1 MGSHTII
8 YHKMLLG
15 NVLLDFNHIKYYN
28 RNMILPEVEKALHII
43 WELEYEM
50 LNERNCGYTGAD
62 MKKKLWQIKM
72 RVDSAIA
79 KAPHYHGDPHYE
91 DLYLIEKI
99 KGNL

>member
-1 MGSHTII
+1 
-8 YHKMLLG
+8 MLLG

-50 LNERNCGYTGAD
+50 NNPRNCGYTGSD

-72 RVDSAIA
+72 RVDQAIA
-79 KAPHYHGDPHYE
+79 KAPEYHGDPNYE
-91 DLYLIEKI
+91 QEYLVAKI
-99 KGNL
+99 KGEV